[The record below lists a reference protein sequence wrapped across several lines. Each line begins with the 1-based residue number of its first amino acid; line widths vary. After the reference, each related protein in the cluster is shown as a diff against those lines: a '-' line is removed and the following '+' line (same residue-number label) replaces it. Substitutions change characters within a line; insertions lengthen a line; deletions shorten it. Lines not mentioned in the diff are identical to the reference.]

1 MDRRVRLVIIAIA
14 GVLSACGPGPIAA
27 SPSASSLPP
36 AGTYTEFAS
45 SACQA
50 FDALWEAVGNPDTA
64 DWSNLSRSL
73 DAAVAARNAGEADRL
88 AGTIKARLEEG
99 RLHAAAAAG
108 WPSGA
113 PMMTQM
119 DRLLVA
125 FEAWT
130 EAKRV
135 AAGNPAAP
143 DPQTAFEAAGG
154 VDAWRAMLGA
164 VGTIPRPASGAFGRC
179 PNVPISL

>member
-1 MDRRVRLVIIAIA
+1 MDRRVGAVIVAIA
-14 GVLSACGPGPIAA
+14 GVLSACGPGPVAS
-27 SPSASSLPP
+27 SPSASSLPV
-36 AGTYTEFAS
+36 AGTYTEFAT

-64 DWSNLSRSL
+64 DWSDLSRSL
-73 DAAVAARNAGEADRL
+73 DAAVAAGNTGEADRL

-99 RLHAAAAAG
+99 RLHATAAAG
-108 WPSGA
+108 WAAGA
-113 PMMTQM
+113 PMMTQV

-135 AAGNPAAP
+135 KAGNPGAP
-143 DPQTAFEAAGG
+143 DPQAAFEAAGG

-164 VGTIPRPASGAFGRC
+164 VGAIPRPASGAFGRC
-179 PNVPISL
+179 PNVPISF

>member
-1 MDRRVRLVIIAIA
+1 MDRRVRIVIIAIA
-14 GVLSACGPGPIAA
+14 GVLSACGPGSVAP
-27 SPSASSLPP
+27 SPSASSLPL
-36 AGTYTEFAS
+36 AGSYTDFAT
-45 SACQA
+45 SACRA

-64 DWSNLSRSL
+64 DWSALVRSL
-73 DAAVAARNAGEADRL
+73 DAAVAARNTAEADRL

-99 RLHAAAAAG
+99 RGHAAAAAG
-108 WPSGA
+108 WAAGA

-135 AAGNPAAP
+135 AAGTPGAP
-143 DPQTAFEAAGG
+143 DPQAAFEAAGG
-154 VDAWRAMLGA
+154 VDAWRTMLGG
-164 VGTIPRPASGAFGRC
+164 VGSIPRPANGAFGRC
-179 PNVPISL
+179 PNVPISF